1 MPRPSGLLLRF
12 AGASPA
18 HILVAVAFMLLLSVS
33 ASAQTWGDTLP
44 PPCDDANYANC
55 PKLQDGHSSPTKLDG
70 PITYSFA
77 SDASL
82 LASLGSQ
89 QAVDDFKSR
98 ARSAAQ
104 DWASRSGVRVSEAAS
119 GQAGNVTISVSGD
132 PNIRASDGQVAFDPA
147 NNNRRTLTVSDEYNG
162 WSAEGKDSLFEHEF
176 GHIIGIDDVG
186 PDECPGVNTVMRQ
199 TSSDAQLVNGNSGAQ
214 PALNRPTRA
223 TNCDLDKGRTEYNQG
238 VNSITP
244 TGGGGGGINDGSGG
258 GYYEYPCTPYYWVE
272 YWSWDGGETWELM
285 DVSYAGCW

>member
-1 MPRPSGLLLRF
+1 MPRRLDLLLRF
-12 AGASPA
+12 GGISPVQ
-18 HILVAVAFMLLLSVS
+18 ILLVVAFMLFLS
-33 ASAQTWGDTLP
+33 ASAPAQTWGDTLP
-44 PPCDDANYANC
+44 PPCDDSNYGNC

-70 PITYSFA
+70 AISYSFA

-98 ARSAAQ
+98 ARAAAQ
-104 DWASRSGVRVSEAAS
+104 DWATKSGVRLSEAAS

-132 PNIRASDGQVAFDPA
+132 PNTRASDGIVDFDPA
-147 NNNRRTLTVSDEYNG
+147 NNSRRTLTISDEYNG

-186 PDECPGVNTVMRQ
+186 ADECPGVNTVMRQ
-199 TSSDAQLVNGNSGAQ
+199 SGSDAELVNGNSGAQ

-223 TNCDLDKGRTEYNQG
+223 SNCDLDKGRKEYNQG
-238 VNSITP
+238 VNTITP
-244 TGGGGGGINDGSGG
+244 LSGGGGPNDGTGGGG
-258 GYYEYPCTPYYWVE
+258 YYYYPCTPYYWVE